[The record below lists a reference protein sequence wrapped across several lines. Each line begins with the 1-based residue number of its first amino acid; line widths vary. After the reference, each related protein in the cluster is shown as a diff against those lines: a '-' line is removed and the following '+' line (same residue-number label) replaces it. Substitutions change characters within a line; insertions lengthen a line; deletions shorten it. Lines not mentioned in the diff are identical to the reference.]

1 MRKGVSVTVRGL
13 LDDDTGPANTTSLGP
28 RGSPCGVCHG
38 PVGAGCVRREEMGS
52 DTCATTSSALA
63 APSPPLH
70 HRLPV
75 TMCPTFLHVQS
86 LPRTS
91 LCEWTVGSASCRRD
105 MRPSEGGRVPAGRPS
120 EGPSPPRQ
128 LPHLRNCFAW
138 GLRWDG
144 GSRGRGGLEGQSRHT
159 APSICELEPLPKRS
173 VRVTAAFIPG
183 VLRSLPTNKAQD
195 GSSGNWEMASPRR
208 VCVGDAQA
216 GDGAAGTG
224 ARERRPQGRDASLS
238 CSFASFREE

>member
-1 MRKGVSVTVRGL
+1 MRKGVSVIVRGL
-13 LDDDTGPANTTSLGP
+13 LGDDTGPANTTSLSP

-52 DTCATTSSALA
+52 DTRATTSSALA
-63 APSPPLH
+63 APSPPLR

-91 LCEWTVGSASCRRD
+91 LCEWTAGSASCRRD
-105 MRPSEGGRVPAGRPS
+105 TDAQRGRAGPVWRPSLAGRPS

-128 LPHLRNCFAW
+128 LPHLRNCFSW

-144 GSRGRGGLEGQSRHT
+144 GSRGPWRPRGTEQAHSTFRLRAGASSEE
-159 APSICELEPLPKRS
+159 ELL
-173 VRVTAAFIPG
+173 
-183 VLRSLPTNKAQD
+183 
-195 GSSGNWEMASPRR
+195 
-208 VCVGDAQA
+208 
-216 GDGAAGTG
+216 GDGRIQSWGP
-224 ARERRPQGRDASLS
+224 EKSPH
-238 CSFASFREE
+238 

>member
-1 MRKGVSVTVRGL
+1 MRKGVSVIVRGFL
-13 LDDDTGPANTTSLGP
+13 GDDTGPANTTSLGP

-52 DTCATTSSALA
+52 DTRATASSALA

-75 TMCPTFLHVQS
+75 TMCPTFLRVQS

-91 LCEWTVGSASCRRD
+91 LCEWTVGSASCGRD
-105 MRPSEGGRVPAGRPS
+105 MRPREGGRVPAGRPS
-120 EGPSPPRQ
+120 EGPSSPPRQ

-144 GSRGRGGLEGQSRHT
+144 GSRGPWRPRGTEQAHGTFH
-159 APSICELEPLPKRS
+159 
-173 VRVTAAFIPG
+173 
-183 VLRSLPTNKAQD
+183 LRA
-195 GSSGNWEMASPRR
+195 GASSQEERL
-208 VCVGDAQA
+208 
-216 GDGAAGTG
+216 GDGHVHSRG
-224 ARERRPQGRDASLS
+224 P
-238 CSFASFREE
+238 EESPH